1 MPRITEVSTTEEET
15 VEVKEDENPQ
25 EPVFEWDEGPKLPP
39 EVEAM
44 IPQWKSA
51 YPKVFRIELSDMIY
65 IYRPLLWKE
74 LKEISRKLQTFSNS
88 PNATEASLTMLELEL
103 VLERTVLYPKIAAG
117 AVENIPAGDLE
128 TLQRLV
134 NEASGWT
141 QLPPMPEEL

>member
-1 MPRITEVSTTEEET
+1 MPTIKEEPAAEAAMEEPMIGATEMRAAGV
-15 VEVKEDENPQ
+15 
-25 EPVFEWDEGPKLPP
+25 PK
-39 EVEAM
+39 EVEEA
-44 IPQWKSA
+44 IPQWKQQ
-51 YPKVFRIELSDMIY
+51 YGKVFKIELSSRTY

-74 LKEISRKLQTFSNS
+74 LKDISRKLQTFSNS

-103 VLERTVLYPKIAAG
+103 VLERTVLWPQVAG
-117 AVENIPAGDLE
+117 ATENIPAGDLE